1 MSILVVGSVALD
13 SVKTPYGEKIEALG
27 GSATFF
33 SLSASY
39 FAPVNIVAVI
49 GEDFPK
55 QHLEFLRKRKNID
68 ISGIEIKNG
77 GKTFRWKASYEADIN
92 NPQTLDTQLN
102 VFGEFNP
109 VIPDRYKDSKYL
121 FLANIDPDLQHNIL
135 SQIKRPRIIACDS
148 MNYWIKTKRQSLERL
163 LKKVD
168 IFFVNDSEARLL
180 AEKDNLLKA
189 AKHIITLG
197 PEIVVVKKGEHGV
210 LFVSRNS
217 SFIVPAYLLEE
228 VIDPTGAGDTFA
240 GGFMGYI
247 ASQAKFNDSAYR
259 KAVVYGTV
267 MASFNVESF
276 SVGKLAA
283 LKKDLIEKR
292 LKEFIKLT
300 RF

>member
-135 SQIKRPRIIACDS
+135 SQIKRPRIIA
-148 MNYWIKTKRQSLERL
+148 
-163 LKKVD
+163 
-168 IFFVNDSEARLL
+168 
-180 AEKDNLLKA
+180 
-189 AKHIITLG
+189 
-197 PEIVVVKKGEHGV
+197 
-210 LFVSRNS
+210 
-217 SFIVPAYLLEE
+217 
-228 VIDPTGAGDTFA
+228 
-240 GGFMGYI
+240 
-247 ASQAKFNDSAYR
+247 
-259 KAVVYGTV
+259 
-267 MASFNVESF
+267 
-276 SVGKLAA
+276 
-283 LKKDLIEKR
+283 
-292 LKEFIKLT
+292 
-300 RF
+300 